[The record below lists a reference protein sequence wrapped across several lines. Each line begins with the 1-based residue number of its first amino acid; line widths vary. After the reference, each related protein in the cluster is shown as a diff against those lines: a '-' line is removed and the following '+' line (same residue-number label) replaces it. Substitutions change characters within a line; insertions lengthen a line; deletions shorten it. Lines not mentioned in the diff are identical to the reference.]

1 MKEQII
7 ININQLGAVRDA
19 KIVLNRFMIF
29 SGASGLGKSYTAML
43 VHFVYRVLT
52 GEELEGL
59 IKQKKATLGD
69 LSQYIDTDKHEVFS
83 ISSTEFQQW
92 VNVRAKD
99 YMIQL
104 LSFDNLKMDVEIVFK
119 GLPEMIRFYFKR
131 DNSISDSDS
140 DLRGTLNISGS
151 TFGGTSFPLSIA
163 SQINTLLFTSVMS
176 AFLANK
182 YRMHYLN
189 STFIMP
195 PSRGAIMQIPLDKQ
209 FNVFSSTP
217 MYQEY
222 LEKFA
227 KIRSYNPFIASKPI
241 TTKLIIDGSLNEQ
254 DGELIYSTHDVPIPI
269 SATASSIKEIAPFIM
284 MAEKGIAR
292 HYSTL
297 FEEPESHLHP
307 ELQSAVVD
315 VMAQMINQGAHFQ
328 ITTHSDYILRRI
340 NDLIYLHLLKKKWGD
355 KEKFLEFCNKY
366 GLNENI
372 TIDPNL
378 ITAYFFKVEE
388 EGMSSIIEQDL
399 SEGVPFDTFTN
410 VIEKNFPISAEIYE
424 QFEELR

>member
-1 MKEQII
+1 MQKQII
-7 ININQLGAVRDA
+7 ININQLGAVRNA
-19 KIVLNRFMIF
+19 KITLNQFMIF

-43 VHFVYRVLT
+43 VHFVYRILL
-52 GEELEGL
+52 GEELEDY
-59 IKQKKATLGD
+59 IKIKKATLGD
-69 LSQYIDTDKHEVFS
+69 LGRFSDTDKHEVFTITS
-83 ISSTEFQQW
+83 IDFLQW
-92 VNVRAKD
+92 VNARAKE
-99 YMIQL
+99 YLVQI
-104 LSFDNLKMDVEIVFK
+104 LSFENLNIDVDIVFK
-119 GLPEMIRFYFKR
+119 GLPEQITFYYKQ
-131 DNSISDSDS
+131 DNSLGSDK

-151 TFGGTSFPLSIA
+151 TFGGMSFPISIA
-163 SQINTLLFTSVMS
+163 SQVNTFLFTSVLS
-176 AFLANK
+176 SFFTSFYK
-182 YRMHYLN
+182 MHYLS
-189 STFIMP
+189 STFFMP

-227 KIRSYNPFIASKPI
+227 KIRSYNSFIASKPI
-241 TTKLIIDGSLNEQ
+241 TTKLVIDGSLNEQ

-269 SATASSIKEIAPFIM
+269 SATASSIKEITPFIM
-284 MAEKGIAR
+284 MAGKGIAR